1 MAHGITYH
9 IVWCPKCRK
18 ELPLVVQKRLR
29 TVMSSIAESRSSGVK
44 ELEVM
49 ADHVHLFIGA
59 PPTES
64 PVGIVKALKGI
75 SARMLFD
82 EHPILRTMFRQGHLW
97 SPSYY
102 IGTVGHVSAEAIARY
117 VRDQKLRR
125 VGRPASSSQ

>member
-1 MAHGITYH
+1 S
-9 IVWCPKCRK
+9 
-18 ELPLVVQKRLR
+18 E
-29 TVMSSIAESRSSGVK
+29 VK

-75 SARMLFD
+75 SARVLFD
-82 EHPILRTMFRQGHLW
+82 EHPVLRTMFRQGHLW

-117 VRDQKLRR
+117 IRDQKLRR
-125 VGRPASSSQ
+125 VGRPASSPNELGVSAGRIP

>member
-1 MAHGITYH
+1 MTA
-9 IVWCPKCRK
+9 
-18 ELPLVVQKRLR
+18 
-29 TVMSSIAESRSSGVK
+29 IAESRGSEVK

-64 PVGIVKALKGI
+64 PVGIVKALKET
-75 SARMLFD
+75 SARVLFD
-82 EHPILRTMFRQGHLW
+82 EHPILRTMSRQGHLW

-117 VRDQKLRR
+117 IRDQKLRR
-125 VGRPASSSQ
+125 VWRPASSPQ

>member
-1 MAHGITYH
+1 MAYH

-18 ELPLVVQKRLR
+18 KLPLVVQKSLR
-29 TVMSSIAESRSSGVK
+29 TVMTAIAESRGSEVK

-75 SARMLFD
+75 SARVLFD
-82 EHPILRTMFRQGHLW
+82 EHPILRTMFRQGHLR
-97 SPSYY
+97 SPNYY
-102 IGTVGHVSAEAIARY
+102 IGTVGHVSAEAMTRHI
-117 VRDQKLRR
+117 RDQKLRR
-125 VGRPASSSQ
+125 VGRPASSPQ

>member
-1 MAHGITYH
+1 VAYEITYH

-18 ELPLVVQKRLR
+18 DLPMAVQKSLR
-29 TVMSSIAESRSSGVK
+29 TVIRSIAEFRGSEVK

-75 SARMLFD
+75 SARVLFD
-82 EHPILRTMFRQGHLW
+82 ELPILRTMFLQGHQW
-97 SPSYY
+97 SPSYH

-125 VGRPASSSQ
+125 VGRPASSPE

>member
-1 MAHGITYH
+1 MTA
-9 IVWCPKCRK
+9 
-18 ELPLVVQKRLR
+18 
-29 TVMSSIAESRSSGVK
+29 IAESRGSEVK

-49 ADHVHLFIGA
+49 ADHVRLFIGA

-75 SARMLFD
+75 SARVLFD

-117 VRDQKLRR
+117 IRDQKLRR
-125 VGRPASSSQ
+125 VGRPASSPR